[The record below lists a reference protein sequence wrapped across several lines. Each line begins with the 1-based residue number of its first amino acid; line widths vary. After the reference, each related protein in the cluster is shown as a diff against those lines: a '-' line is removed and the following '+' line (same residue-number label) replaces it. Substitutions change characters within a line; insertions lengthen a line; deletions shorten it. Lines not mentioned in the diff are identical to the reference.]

1 MKKVK
6 IEAYFK
12 KRREIVERALSRC
25 LPGDRSSVS
34 RAMRYSV
41 LSGGKRIRPILCL
54 ASCDAV
60 GGGWRKALGPAC
72 SIELVHTYSLIHDDL
87 PCMDDD
93 DFRRGKPTCHR
104 KFGEA
109 VAVLAG
115 DALLAHAFSLIS
127 GSRSLSDEIAR
138 KAAAEL
144 SKASGPSYLIAG
156 QAADLAAEEKPLK
169 SVKELEGIHMRKTAA
184 LIAASVKI
192 GALCGGASK
201 EDLRAIERYGWSV
214 GLAFQVVDDL
224 LDATGS
230 KKKLGKAVR
239 KDAALGKATYPALL
253 GIEKSKQIAFS
264 LMERAVNALKRFDRK
279 ADPLRIIAE
288 YLTTRTS

>member
-1 MKKVK
+1 MK

-12 KRREIVERALSRC
+12 KRREIVERALSGC
-25 LPGDRSSVS
+25 LPKDRSTVS
-34 RAMRYSV
+34 KAMRYSV
-41 LSGGKRIRPILCL
+41 FSGGKRIRPILCL

-138 KAAAEL
+138 KASAEL
-144 SKASGPSYLIAG
+144 SKASGPTYLIAG
-156 QAADLAAEEKPLK
+156 QAADLAAQENPLK
-169 SVKELEGIHMRKTAA
+169 SVKELEGIHLRKTAA

-201 EDLRAIERYGWSV
+201 EDLRAIERYGWFV

-253 GIEKSKQIAFS
+253 GIENSKQIAFS
-264 LMERAVNALKRFDRK
+264 LRERAINALKGFDRK
-279 ADPLRIIAE
+279 ADPLRLIAE